1 MRLLQ
6 RALRRSGLPLA
17 YSQGYNPRLRLNL
30 ALPLPLGVTAE
41 LDYGE
46 LILTE
51 KVDPDQLI
59 SRLSAQL
66 PAGLELLGVSEVAL
80 ESPSLA
86 ALVAAARYRA
96 KLKIT
101 GSKDFDPL
109 RIERAVNQLMAA
121 EEILMPRSDKKK
133 KQISYTNVRPYIFEL
148 RLDPC
153 LQAGPELTM
162 LLKAGSDGGVSPFFL
177 LQQLASCE
185 PGDGDEVWQ
194 WSVERESLYLISNGV
209 LAPLTEGV

>member
-41 LDYGE
+41 REYGE
-46 LILTE
+46 LYLDE
-51 KVDPDQLI
+51 KVDPAQLL
-59 SRLSAQL
+59 SSLSAQL
-66 PAGLELLGVSEVAL
+66 PAGLDLLDVTEVAA

-96 KLKIT
+96 SLKNAK
-101 GSKDFDPL
+101 GKDSEL
-109 RIERAVNQLMAA
+109 VQIESAVNKLMAA
-121 EEILMPRSDKKK
+121 EEILMPRSGKKK

-148 RLDPC
+148 RIDLG
-153 LQAGPELTM
+153 LQAVPELTM
-162 LLKAGSDGGVSPFFL
+162 LLKAGSNGGVSPFFL
-177 LQQLASCE
+177 LQQLAACE
-185 PGDGDEVWQ
+185 PGDGCETWQ
-194 WSVERESLYLISNGV
+194 WSVERESLYLISNGA

>member
-6 RALRRSGLPLA
+6 RALRRSGLPVA

-41 LDYGE
+41 LDHGE
-46 LILTE
+46 LFLTE
-51 KVDPDQLI
+51 EVDPEQLI

-66 PAGLELLGVSEVAL
+66 PAGLKLLGALEVAE

-101 GSKDFDPL
+101 ANIDADPV

-121 EEILMPRSDKKK
+121 EEILMPRNVKKK
-133 KQISYTNVRPYIFEL
+133 KQVSYTNIRPYIFEL
-148 RLDPC
+148 RLEPG
-153 LQAGPELTM
+153 LQVGPELMM

-177 LQQLASCE
+177 LQQLAACE
-185 PGDGDEVWQ
+185 PDGSDDLWQ
-194 WSVERESLYLISNGV
+194 WSVERESLYLISNGA